1 MDDSDL
7 PSLRQVG
14 RAMSALSASG
24 RLAAPHVVAWILHHA
39 HGDMRHAVQLA
50 STLGTEQVTGERML
64 PFALP
69 PVDEAVRDLRDK
81 LSALSSADLRVL
93 RTAALSTSHHTDVV
107 LAAAAIDLDSFLTGP
122 ANGLL
127 TFHGNGRFEFTN
139 SHIRSVLIHDT
150 DAPTALATH
159 RALARAATVRG
170 EDLASAW
177 HWSHVR
183 PTDRADLQMLQTVAV
198 SALEAGSPFAAFHAA
213 ARVCGRANGELAG
226 RAALVAG
233 HAALLCGATLSAREY
248 LSAAFAGS
256 ANGVRE
262 RASTLLVAVDNL
274 TDGPVDDPDP
284 RRRIV
289 DQIRA
294 LVPVAASAGDRA
306 RMADLVA
313 ITETWWSDPG
323 EADNIQARSYLA
335 TTRARP
341 GWPWNLSPG
350 GLSPLI
356 EALALLQQCG
366 FQLQVQDY
374 PGAASLIRDVLL
386 RLPAV
391 HVGAGTITSA
401 VRLLTAEL
409 PDLGAGI
416 RTSLHALSPRRPV
429 TYEPY
434 GSAVGERSSAA
445 ARAVQR
451 PGGTRSDLMDWRSTL
466 SRRELQ
472 VASHLLEGKPND
484 EIGRLL
490 GISPRTVEVHLTQVY
505 RKLAVRGRAEF
516 LSTTLGS

>member
-1 MDDSDL
+1 
-7 PSLRQVG
+7 
-14 RAMSALSASG
+14 
-24 RLAAPHVVAWILHHA
+24 
-39 HGDMRHAVQLA
+39 
-50 STLGTEQVTGERML
+50 ML

-93 RTAALSTSHHTDVV
+93 RTAALSTADHTDVV
-107 LAAAAIDLDSFLTGP
+107 LAAAAIDLDTFLMGP
-122 ANGLL
+122 ATDLL
-127 TFHGNGRFEFTN
+127 RFHSDGRYEFTN
-139 SHIRSVLIHDT
+139 SYVRPVLVHDT
-150 DAPTALATH
+150 AAPTAVSIH
-159 RALARAATVRG
+159 RALARAAAARG
-170 EDLASAW
+170 ADLVSAW
-177 HWSHVR
+177 HWSYVR
-183 PTDRADLQMLQTVAV
+183 PGDRTDLQKLHTFAV

-213 ARVCGRANGELAG
+213 ARVCDAASGELAG

-256 ANGVRE
+256 TNGVRE

-294 LVPVAASAGDRA
+294 LVPVAASSGDRA

-323 EADNIQARSYLA
+323 EADNIQARSYLG

-341 GWPWNLSPG
+341 GWPWDLSPG

-366 FQLQVQDY
+366 FQLQVQDH

-386 RLPAV
+386 RLPVA
-391 HVGAGTITSA
+391 HVGAGTIKSA
-401 VRLLTAEL
+401 IRLVADEL
-409 PDLGAGI
+409 PDVGAGI

-434 GSAVGERSSAA
+434 GAAVGERSSAA

-451 PGGTRSDLMDWRSTL
+451 SGGTRSELMDWRSAL

-472 VASHLLEGKPND
+472 VASQLLEGRPND

-490 GISPRTVEVHLTQVY
+490 GISPRTVEVHLTKVY

-516 LSTTLGS
+516 LSTALGS